1 MTDDLSLYV
10 WEDVLRDYT
19 AGMVAVYAESEGDAW
34 DVLYEE
40 DLTAWW
46 KLQNNALPPVSF
58 DGSGSKSERLKAHLE
73 LEGKHAVDE
82 AKPPVEVTDPDA
94 FVIWGGG

>member
-1 MTDDLSLYV
+1 MADDLSLYV

-34 DVLYEE
+34 DELYEE
-40 DLTAWW
+40 DSTAWW
-46 KLQNNALPPVSF
+46 MLQNSAHPPVSF
-58 DGSGSKSERLKAHLE
+58 DGHGTKSERLKAHLE

-82 AKPPVEVTDPDA
+82 ATDPVEVTAPEA
-94 FVIWGGG
+94 FVVWGGG